1 MYLIRAGISAYY
13 TYRIDTVTQRLED
26 QQAERTKTIDKL
38 KAATKYDST
47 QELLE
52 KYGGATPKPKKQ
64 AAPKTQKAPQAQP
77 QRVPRGPPA
86 TANIPRINQTPSQP
100 STPQASTPQPIHRIQ
115 TPLQHIQAS
124 PIVARQL
131 TGQAEFAPN
140 AFSTPPQYAQ
150 GSEQGGEAHW
160 YDRVLDLLMGE
171 DETSPK
177 NRVVLICQNCRLVNG
192 QAPPGTKSL
201 ADLGKWRCFGCGAMN
216 GEEDEA
222 AKVVKEIK
230 ERIETREQDDPI
242 ESIEE
247 KEVPSKEQKVVEDES
262 SSSKDKENTPS
273 EESDDGDDAEDTIEV
288 KPRRGRPRS
297 SKKKA

>member
-64 AAPKTQKAPQAQP
+64 AAPKTQKALQAQP
-77 QRVPRGPPA
+77 QRVSIGPPA
-86 TANIPRINQTPSQP
+86 TANIPRLNQTPSQP
-100 STPQASTPQPIHRIQ
+100 STPQASTPQPIRRIQ

-124 PIVARQL
+124 PIVARQQ

-140 AFSTPPQYAQ
+140 AFSAPPQYAQ
-150 GSEQGGEAHW
+150 GGEQGGEAHW

-230 ERIETREQDDPI
+230 ERIETQDQDEPV

-247 KEVPSKEQKVVEDES
+247 RESSSAEQKVVDEDES
-262 SSSKDKENTPS
+262 SSGKDKENTPPG
-273 EESDDGDDAEDTIEV
+273 ESDGDDAEDTIEV